1 MKPTFLKCLQS
12 IDKSHASRQ
21 INIIDIHSRY
31 LIINKPSG
39 IQCNGAKNHSN
50 YLLPQLYKQLKAHFS
65 ADNPNYKL
73 NPDQYKIVHR
83 LDKYVSG
90 GLIIARGKNANA
102 FRKSF
107 SNQNTNLSVTRKYIG
122 LVPVP
127 NTTSFKQY
135 LHDLGDTKIQHE
147 NEIRYLNRPEIL
159 TDNKGLIFND
169 SLLTEGIINF
179 DIIALPKDDRRN
191 KNTGELITYKALT
204 KFKILHSMYHVPTS
218 EQISRFPKLYKNK
231 TIYPIIIE
239 LQTGRKN
246 QIRDHMLQA
255 FNVSLLNDD
264 KFIDFKM
271 VQKSNTANINSE
283 LYNTNQIGLHSAY
296 IRILK
301 SSFANEYVIP
311 IPEGDEYLW
320 KGFLHKNSFIE
331 TIQHELITF

>member
-1 MKPTFLKCLQS
+1 MKPTFLKCLQG
-12 IDKSHASRQ
+12 IDKNHAYKQ

-39 IQCNGAKNHSN
+39 IQCNGTKSHSN

-73 NPDQYKIVHR
+73 NPDQYKVAHR

-90 GLIIARGKNANA
+90 GLIIARGKNVNA

-107 SNQNTNLSVTRKYIG
+107 SNQNTNLSVTRKYIA
-122 LVPVP
+122 LIPIP
-127 NTTSFKQY
+127 NTVSFKQY
-135 LHDLGDTKIQHE
+135 LHKFGDLKVQHE
-147 NEIRYLNRPEIL
+147 SEVRHLNCPESV
-159 TDNKGLIFND
+159 TDKKGLIFKD
-169 SLLTEGIINF
+169 DLLAEGIINF
-179 DIIALPKDDRRN
+179 DIVALPKDDRRN
-191 KNTGELITYKALT
+191 KNTGELVTYNALT
-204 KFKILHSMYHVPTS
+204 KFKILHSMFHVPTI

-246 QIRDHMLQA
+246 QIRDHILQA
-255 FNVSLLNDD
+255 FKVSLLNDD

-283 LYNTNQIGLHSAY
+283 VYNSNQIGLHSAY
-296 IRILK
+296 ISILK

-320 KGFLHKNSFIE
+320 KGFLDEKSFIE
-331 TIQHELITF
+331 TINHELINF